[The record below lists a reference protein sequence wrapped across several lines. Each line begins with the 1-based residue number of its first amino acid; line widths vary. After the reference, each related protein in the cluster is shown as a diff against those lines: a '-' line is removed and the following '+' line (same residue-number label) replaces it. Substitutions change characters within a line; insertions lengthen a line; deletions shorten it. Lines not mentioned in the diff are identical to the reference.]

1 MFGVFNDLRHDIVFG
16 VRHLTKSPAF
26 AALAVLSLALGIMS
40 TTAIYSVVHAVILDP
55 FPYRDVDSLVSVR
68 VWDPGGRGGRSNY
81 TIDQFLDI
89 TERSTIFD
97 GVIASTWSDVL
108 WTGGGNPQRLR
119 GNHGTMNTFDVMG
132 VPPLLGRTT
141 RAEDAQP
148 GAAPVVVLGYRFWQ
162 RQFGGDPGVLG
173 RHLMLNGVDRAVI
186 GVMPKRFM
194 WRGADVY
201 LPHVFKRGTIE
212 ENVTNVHLLGRLK
225 AGVTA
230 AQAEADLRPIIED
243 LQQRE
248 PAQFPDR
255 WRVAAVPFKETFPS
269 SIQRDIWI
277 LFGAVALLLFIACAN
292 VSNLLLSKATARQKE
307 IAVRTALGAS
317 RGRVIRQLLTES
329 LVLALIGCAIGIA
342 LAYGALNVIMTLVP
356 PGTIPDESEIAINLP
371 VLLFTAGVS
380 ALTAVLFGLAPALH
394 ASRRDVANPLRES
407 GRGLSGGG
415 VRHVLMRNGLVVV
428 EVALSLV
435 LLVGASLM
443 IRTVIG
449 LKRVDPGFR
458 PDRILTMRV
467 PLAPT
472 RYPDAPRRVLFFQEL
487 ADRVSSLP
495 GVSAV
500 GLNTGVHPM
509 GNLRAPI
516 EVDGTAEHDTRPVL
530 IHQVNAGYTASFG
543 MTAAG
548 GRLFE
553 PADVRDRR
561 HVALVNQAFVRTRLE
576 GRGAPGVRLR
586 IPRLRQPPLGVVD
599 PSFEIIGVVKDTM
612 NDELNEE
619 ILPEVYIPFTFAGMS
634 DRLAVLADVDPGNIT
649 RSVVEQVYAIDR
661 EQPVMDVQTL
671 EAVMQDSVFAGP
683 RFNLVLFGVF
693 AALGL
698 SLAIVGVYGVVSTG
712 VEQQTQELG
721 VRIALGAETGRIAAM
736 VMYRSARLLLAGI
749 ALGLIASVFAARLM
763 ATQIW
768 NVSTFDPVSFA
779 AVSVL
784 LLVAGLQAC
793 YWPARRAARV
803 DPIVAL
809 RQE

>member
-1 MFGVFNDLRHDIVFG
+1 MLGWFSDLRHDIVFG

-26 AALAVLSLALGIMS
+26 AAVAVLSLALGIMS

-55 FPYRDVDSLVSVR
+55 FPYKDVDSLMSVR
-68 VWDPGGRGGRSNY
+68 VWDPAGRGGRSNY
-81 TIDQFLDI
+81 TIDQFLEI
-89 TERSTIFD
+89 AERNTIFD
-97 GVIASTWSDVL
+97 GVIASTWSDVV
-108 WTGGGNPQRLR
+108 WTGDGDPQRLR

-132 VPPLLGRTT
+132 VPALLGRTT
-141 RAEDAQP
+141 RAEDAHS

-173 RHLMLNGVDRAVI
+173 RHLMLNGVDRTVI

-201 LPHVFKRGTIE
+201 LPHVFRRGTIE
-212 ENVTNVHLLGRLK
+212 ENVRSVHLLGRQK

-255 WRVAAVPFKETFPS
+255 WRVATVPFKETFPS

-277 LFGAVALLLFIACAN
+277 LFGAVGLLLLIACAN

-317 RGRVIRQLLTES
+317 RSRVIRQLLTES
-329 LVLALIGCAIGIA
+329 LLLALLGCAIGIA
-342 LAYGALNVIMTLVP
+342 LAYGALRVIMTLVP

-371 VLLFTAGVS
+371 VLVFTATVS
-380 ALTAVLFGLAPALH
+380 ALTAVVFGLAPALH

-415 VRHVLMRNGLVVV
+415 VRQVLVRNGLVVV

-443 IRTVIG
+443 IRTVIA
-449 LKRVDPGFR
+449 LKQVDPGFR
-458 PDRILTMRV
+458 PDRLLTIRV
-467 PLAPT
+467 PLAQT
-472 RYPDAPRRVLFFQEL
+472 RYPDAQRRVMFFQEL
-487 ADRVSSLP
+487 AERVSSLP

-509 GNLRAPI
+509 GNFGAPVEI
-516 EVDGTAEHDTRPVL
+516 DGTAEQDTRPVL
-530 IHQVNAGYTASFG
+530 IHQVNAGYTAAFG
-543 MTAAG
+543 MTPAG

-561 HVALVNQAFVRTRLE
+561 HVALVNQAFVRMRLE
-576 GRGAPGVRLR
+576 GRGTPGVRLR
-586 IPRLRQPPLGVVD
+586 IPRLQQPPFGLPD

-619 ILPEVYIPFTFAGMS
+619 ILPEVYIPFTFAGLS
-634 DRLAVLADVDPGNIT
+634 DRLAVLAAADPGNIM

-661 EQPVMDVQTL
+661 EQPVMDAQTL
-671 EAVMQDSVFAGP
+671 ETVMQDSVFAGP
-683 RFNLVLFGVF
+683 RFNLALFGVF

-712 VEQQTQELG
+712 VEQQTHELG
-721 VRIALGAETGRIAAM
+721 VRIALGADTGRIAAM
-736 VMYRSARLLLAGI
+736 VMRRSARLLLAGI
-749 ALGLIASVFAARLM
+749 AVGLIASVFAARVM
-763 ATQIW
+763 STQIW
-768 NVSTFDPVSFA
+768 KVSTFDPVSFA